1 MGAFLKVCF
10 FALWVFVFVGILTMA
25 VEAAGQAGRDLAF
38 LNVGLGAR
46 AVGMGTA
53 YTALATDS
61 HAAYWN
67 PAGMMFAKS
76 FQVSTMQAKLASD
89 LDIYYLSGV
98 FHDPTPTG
106 NGQAQN
112 ALPHEVA
119 QAWGVYWV
127 NGSLSDIP
135 LVTANAEGVT
145 SNTDVKP
152 SDYFSYQAH
161 ALGLSYAGWAMP
173 NLAYGLN
180 LTGVYQAFDK
190 VADGKGFGVSVTP
203 GLLWMPGPGVRV
215 GAVIRDLWSYQKWET
230 GTVESMLPELRL
242 GVGWVLATSWIVAV
256 EGRQKADSRYSPTL
270 HAGLEYIGFDFLRLR
285 VGLDED
291 RIAAGCGVYAGP
303 VEVQYAYMGDM
314 SDGIGDSHR
323 IGFGVSF

>member
-1 MGAFLKVCF
+1 MLGLLFWMGLLSTCVS
-10 FALWVFVFVGILTMA
+10 A
-25 VEAAGQAGRDLAF
+25 VGQAGRDLAF

-46 AVGMGTA
+46 ASGMGTA

-67 PAGMMFAKS
+67 PAGMMFAKA
-76 FQVSTMQAKLASD
+76 FQMSTMQAKLASD
-89 LDIYYLSGV
+89 LDVYYMSGV
-98 FHDPTPTG
+98 FHDAVPTG
-106 NGQAQN
+106 NRYQKKKEGSS
-112 ALPHEVA
+112 HDVS

-127 NGSLSDIP
+127 NGSLGDIP

-161 ALGLSYAGWAMP
+161 ALGVSYAGWAMP

-180 LTGVYQAFDK
+180 LTGIYQAFDK
-190 VADGKGFGVSVTP
+190 VNDGKGFGVSVTP
-203 GLLWMPGPGVRV
+203 GLLWMPGPGLSL

-230 GTVESMLPELRL
+230 GRVELMLPELRL

-256 EGRQKADSRYSPTL
+256 EGRQKADARYSPTL
-270 HAGLEYIGFDFLRLR
+270 HAGLEYMGFNFLRLR
-285 VGLDED
+285 VGFDED

-303 VEVQYAYMGDM
+303 IEVQYAYVGDM